1 MLHFIILKMMLGGN
15 YLTLGYK
22 KRPLPANSGSLGG
35 VEQKGALLPQFPHLL
50 KGEKVLCL
58 VGDGGLVSLRWPQI
72 LAEGSLRARPGSFA
86 TLLLM
91 LVMV

>member
-1 MLHFIILKMMLGGN
+1 MLGGN
-15 YLTLGYK
+15 YLTIRCPIFIK
-22 KRPLPANSGSLGG
+22 SAPLPANADSLGG
-35 VEQKGALLPQFPHLL
+35 GEQKGLLPQFPHLL

-58 VGDGGLVSLRWPQI
+58 VGDGCPVSLWWPQI